1 MSAPVVA
8 APQQLRR
15 TDVKAYFAN
24 ERTFLHWLSTSVTLG
39 TISSALAGVV
49 GHSKITSSGTQ
60 STIVQAIATLMV
72 LVSVI
77 IAVVATAN
85 FYTRGR
91 FLTLKI
97 DGPYYSRALPVTVT
111 VVLML
116 AMVMVFIGSI
126 LSYTADGST
135 PSPPL
140 PPFQPPPQPPRACS
154 TPSDAPSSP
163 QPQTKAHR
171 RSCCLCEAAAHW

>member
-1 MSAPVVA
+1 MSSAAPVPVASAP
-8 APQQLRR
+8 QLRR

-49 GHSKITSSGTQ
+49 GHSKLSTGSIQ
-60 STIVQAIATLMV
+60 STGVQAIATLMV

-77 IAVVATAN
+77 IAIVATGN

-97 DGPYYSRALPVTVT
+97 DGPYYSRTLPVLVTVMMMIMMVIVFAGSIISYTHPASGGTPPAPAPTPVPTPTLVPTPTPTALP
-111 VVLML
+111 
-116 AMVMVFIGSI
+116 
-126 LSYTADGST
+126 ADGLLAS
-135 PSPPL
+135 
-140 PPFQPPPQPPRACS
+140 A
-154 TPSDAPSSP
+154 
-163 QPQTKAHR
+163 
-171 RSCCLCEAAAHW
+171 